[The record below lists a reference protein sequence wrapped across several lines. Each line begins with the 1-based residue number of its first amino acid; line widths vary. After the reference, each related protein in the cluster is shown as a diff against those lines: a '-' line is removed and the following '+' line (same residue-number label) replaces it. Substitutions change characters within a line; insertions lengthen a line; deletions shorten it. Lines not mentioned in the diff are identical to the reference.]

1 MDYYQKLRGERNGY
15 VGQNRVLNDPIANK
29 IRVIRER
36 KEIFQGKRIYRRRNL
51 NSLNVSNNQNPGMQN
66 TRNLVFNFLKETF
79 DNSKHQNSEL
89 TNSLGV
95 LLQNK
100 DSLDDKCIN
109 TLYLHCNK
117 DLKKESNK
125 EMLIDCLLNEAK
137 RINKVKF
144 ARNNKALNAKDKA
157 ENFRGNIRKGKELGK
172 GGLGAVYELDN
183 DKDYVVKVP
192 HAKNRNA
199 LFNANI
205 DAKEEFQKAEKLRG
219 IIENY
224 IKDYNFAG
232 AQGLEN
238 AAAPVQIIKGQGIYG
253 RTNELVMPKAEGKD
267 GDKFIFGDP
276 EKGKAPIGIYGNKVG
291 YNNFTIT
298 SRRAAL
304 SIALQKAMILRALN
318 DGGYANIDTKLE
330 NIMISE
336 DGKVSM
342 IDLGSIEK
350 QGNEINVYT
359 SITRAPEVDFDKPAG
374 PKADVF
380 SDAIDRPYVLFGSIA
395 NKYLP
400 RFQDHAELF
409 IRCEGVTD
417 RNVLAKKREY
427 LKSGFKEP
435 TFPEYFTNA
444 QKMRYMYY
452 HLGFLKIQKETGE
465 IYPPEVLDS
474 LAKLQ
479 ALSTEPDPEKRI
491 SERVVEDVLL
501 NLMASIDQWKEPG
514 VYRIE
519 GEKITPGS
527 MTDEIL
533 PKNKSVNKEN
543 IQQNNKNRGNR
554 IQDGIREI
562 RLIRNDRVENKRQ
575 NNDSAARI
583 NNKQRQDFIEKRNL
597 AQNKNVNL
605 KGNLPNMRQLL
616 AKANKND
623 IKIDLG
629 NKESPRRRYQLL
641 NGKK

>member
-1 MDYYQKLRGERNGY
+1 
-15 VGQNRVLNDPIANK
+15 LNDPIANK
-29 IRVIRER
+29 IRAAHER
-36 KEIFQGKRIYRRRNL
+36 KGIFQDKWIYRGKNL
-51 NSLNVSNNQNPGMQN
+51 NNLDVKNDPNRGI
-66 TRNLVFNFLKETF
+66 RNIRNWVFNFLKETF
-79 DNSKHQNSEL
+79 DNSEHQNSEL

-95 LLQNK
+95 LLQNFNLLDTNIINDLYAAKNASSDGEIINSIKNAALKVKWQLICPSLEDLYKKGGK
-100 DSLDDKCIN
+100 DI
-109 TLYLHCNK
+109 
-117 DLKKESNK
+117 KESIEVLAQNQN
-125 EMLIDCLLNEAK
+125 LLNEEIINELYFTSTNNIPLKSVQEVFVKCVLNSASK
-137 RINKVKF
+137 IKKQVNKVKF
-144 ARNNKALNAKDKA
+144 ARENKALNAKNNAK
-157 ENFRGNIRKGKELGK
+157 NFRGIRKGALLGK
-172 GGLGAVYELDN
+172 GGLGAVYELNN
-183 DKDYVVKVP
+183 DKDYVIKVP
-192 HAKNRNA
+192 HAKNYDE
-199 LFNANI
+199 LLNANK
-205 DAKEEFQKAEKLRG
+205 DAEEEFEKAEKLRG

-238 AAAPVQIIKGQGIYG
+238 AAAPVHIAHEQVDYG
-253 RTNELVMPKAEGKD
+253 KINELIMPKAEGKD

-276 EKGKAPIGIYGNKVG
+276 EKGKAPIGIYGNIVG

-350 QGNEINVYT
+350 QGNEINAYT
-359 SITRAPEVDFDKPAG
+359 PVTRAPEVDFYKPAG

-409 IRCEGVTD
+409 TSYEHATD

-435 TFPEYFTNA
+435 TFPEYFTDA

-452 HLGFLKIQKETGE
+452 HLGFLEIQKETGE

-501 NLMASIDQWKEPG
+501 NLMVSIDQWKESG

-543 IQQNNKNRGNR
+543 IQQNNKNRGN
-554 IQDGIREI
+554 
-562 RLIRNDRVENKRQ
+562 LVKNKRQ
-575 NNDSAARI
+575 DNNSAVWM
-583 NNKQRQDFIEKRNL
+583 NDEQRRNFIEKRNR
-597 AQNKNVNL
+597 A
-605 KGNLPNMRQLL
+605 
-616 AKANKND
+616 
-623 IKIDLG
+623 
-629 NKESPRRRYQLL
+629 
-641 NGKK
+641 

>member
-1 MDYYQKLRGERNGY
+1 MASKIKKQVVASFLDENIGKDLPRQIKNAI
-15 VGQNRVLNDPIANK
+15 QVLS
-29 IRVIRER
+29 R
-36 KEIFQGKRIYRRRNL
+36 
-51 NSLNVSNNQNPGMQN
+51 
-66 TRNLVFNFLKETF
+66 
-79 DNSKHQNSEL
+79 
-89 TNSLGV
+89 
-95 LLQNK
+95 NK
-100 DSLDDKCIN
+100 DSLNRESIN
-109 TLYLHCNK
+109 KLYLLCSK
-117 DLKKESNK
+117 DLRKESNK
-125 EMLIDCLLNEAK
+125 EMLIDYLLNEAEQ
-137 RINKVKF
+137 INKAKF

-157 ENFRGNIRKGKELGK
+157 ENFRGNIRKGALLGK
-172 GGLGAVYELDN
+172 GGLGAVYKLDN
-183 DKDYVVKVP
+183 NENYVIKIP
-192 HAKNRNA
+192 HIKNYNQLNRVNREA
-199 LFNANI
+199 S
-205 DAKEEFQKAEKLRG
+205 EEFEKAEKLRG
-219 IIENY
+219 IIDNY

-238 AAAPVQIIKGQGIYG
+238 AAAPVQIIKRQGIYG

-276 EKGKAPIGIYGNKVG
+276 KKGKAPIGIYGNKVG

-330 NIMISE
+330 NVMISE

-342 IDLGSIEK
+342 IDLGSIVK
-350 QGNEINVYT
+350 QGNRINLYT
-359 SITRAPEVDFDKPAG
+359 PITRAPEVGYGKLAG

-395 NKYLP
+395 NKYLD

-409 IRCEGVTD
+409 TRCEGVTD
-417 RNVLAKKREY
+417 RNVRAKKREY

-465 IYPPEVLDS
+465 MYPPEVLDS

-501 NLMASIDQWKEPG
+501 NLMVSVDQWG
-514 VYRIE
+514 NGIYRIE
-519 GEKITPGS
+519 GTKITPGS

-554 IQDGIREI
+554 IQNVIQEI
-562 RLIRNDRVENKRQ
+562 RLIRNDRVKNKK
-575 NNDSAARI
+575 AR
-583 NNKQRQDFIEKRNL
+583 
-597 AQNKNVNL
+597 
-605 KGNLPNMRQLL
+605 
-616 AKANKND
+616 
-623 IKIDLG
+623 
-629 NKESPRRRYQLL
+629 
-641 NGKK
+641 